1 MANYIFETITAAQ
14 ALAYNATNDTLVFT
28 NPTSHGSAMT
38 VIYTAGTALT
48 APSVTLSD
56 NADGKSVVFGTG
68 IYGEGET
75 GTNAL
80 VFPDGSNLVIG
91 SDTAVD
97 TTSISTTGADG
108 MFGGGGNDSLA
119 GEGGDDSLVGAAG
132 NDTIDGGDGNDT
144 ITGAAG
150 TNAIT
155 GGNGNDSID
164 LTGGPTA
171 SASSVDGNAG
181 NDTITDNGTGLDT
194 ILGGQGN
201 DSINATGSATGVTKL
216 LDGNLGN
223 DTIVG
228 TGAGTY
234 KVLGEDGNDSIDFS
248 AATGKSTFD
257 GGVGNDVI
265 KTGDG
270 ADTVTGNDG
279 NDSITTGNNA
289 AGGNN
294 SIDGGNG
301 NDSMSLTNWTTG
313 TGSGGHDTVTGG
325 AGDDT
330 ITTAASHGGSLY
342 QLGDGN
348 DSINASNDATDSI
361 VTSDSIS
368 AGTGND
374 SVTGSA
380 TLANNLDGG
389 DGNDTIVGGANQD
402 TITGGLGNDTIA
414 GGGGTDVLSG
424 GGGGDLFIWSA
435 GSSQV
440 SSGKSVL
447 GVGGVAAGIDQI
459 RDWNGGTTAAP
470 TNFIVFGAGSA
481 TAATYSETTGTD
493 FNDAVAQANGH
504 LGNAGKYIAVQVG
517 TDVVVFADTNADH
530 SITGVDDAVTLVG
543 KTLNDIDFSNIVG

>member
-108 MFGGGGNDSLA
+108 MFGGGGNDTLA
-119 GEGGDDSLVGAAG
+119 GGLGGDLLQGNAGDDTLSGNGAIG
-132 NDTIDGGDGNDT
+132 SGVTSDGNDT
-144 ITGAAG
+144 IF
-150 TNAIT
+150 
-155 GGNGNDSID
+155 GGQGNDLID
-164 LTGGPTA
+164 VGGG
-171 SASSVDGNAG
+171 SNFGQGNLG
-181 NDTITDNGTGLDT
+181 DDTITSLAASTAANTL
-194 ILGGQGN
+194 LGGQGD